1 MMKRIGKIFIFVFCL
16 FFLMSNVNAKSLK
29 QVREELARDIAN
41 RNKLIAEQKSLKNNI
56 NNAKGDIS
64 DLEKDIN
71 KYQNDI
77 DDLLVRIDDLKDEI
91 KAKKKEIENLLSFL
105 QVSSGDNIYLEYV
118 FEAKSL
124 TDFIYRSAIVEE
136 LTEYNDIQIDKMY
149 KMIEDSK
156 KLQKELDG
164 KITKNED
171 SINGLED
178 KLKIYNVSMR
188 TLETAHSNIDD
199 TIAERKKTLAYYEKV
214 YKQNKCKET
223 EDLDACLTVRTS
235 TGLVRPLAK
244 GRVSSEWGYRICPIH
259 GRELHSGIDISV
271 SMNSKVYA
279 SASGTVVA
287 ITRRSSCG
295 GNIVTIRHNVKG
307 KIYRTKYMHLASIN
321 VKMGQDVNVTTVIGR
336 SGGGG
341 YTISRNGGW
350 DRCSTGA
357 HLHFMVLPGT
367 TGSSTINP
375 RKMVKFPAR
384 GRSFSSRW

>member
-1 MMKRIGKIFIFVFCL
+1 MMNRIGKIFIFVFCL

-29 QVREELARDIAN
+29 QVREELERDIAN
-41 RNKLIAEQKSLKNNI
+41 RNKLIAEQNSLKNNI

-64 DLEKDIN
+64 DLENDIN

-77 DDLLVRIDDLKDEI
+77 DGLLVKIDDLNDEI
-91 KAKKKEIENLLSFL
+91 KTKKKEIENLLSFL

-164 KITKNED
+164 KIAKNED

-235 TGLVRPLAK
+235 TGLVRPLSK
-244 GRVSSEWGYRICPIH
+244 GRISSEWGYRICPIH

-341 YTISRNGGW
+341 YTIRRNGGW

-375 RKMVKFPAR
+375 RKMVKFPAK

>member
-1 MMKRIGKIFIFVFCL
+1 
-16 FFLMSNVNAKSLK
+16 MSNVNAKSLK
-29 QVREELARDIAN
+29 QVREELERDIAN
-41 RNKLIAEQKSLKNNI
+41 RNKLIAEQNSLKNNI

-64 DLEKDIN
+64 DLENDIN

-77 DDLLVRIDDLKDEI
+77 DGLLVKIDDLNDEI
-91 KAKKKEIENLLSFL
+91 KTKKKEIENLLSFL

-149 KMIEDSK
+149 KMIEDNK
-156 KLQKELDG
+156 KLQKELDR

-235 TGLVRPLAK
+235 TGLVRPLSK
-244 GRVSSEWGYRICPIH
+244 GRISSEWGYRICPIH

-341 YTISRNGGW
+341 YTIRRNGGW

-375 RKMVKFPAR
+375 RKMVKFPAK